1 MPILSGLVFA
11 ASMASAMQDDLIN
24 DKHYVVVKNSE
35 QGVSS
40 TGSSSS
46 AQGGVLG
53 GSSQASGIP
62 LLKEIPVVGQL
73 FTAPATAPS
82 APQFPMIFAP
92 SQLAGIA
99 EYKKLV
105 SCSFV
110 DASAADVL
118 KWLSKQGVNFAG
130 ASDSMPKGKLS
141 LNLKDVPLHEALEAI
156 ADVFD
161 GSWNLRGKTLIFR
174 SGRILARSMVGG
186 AARAP
191 FSTRVDPKRP
201 YQLMVPPA
209 QFEEFEFKVDENAFN
224 ELAKLHGSN
233 KVITK
238 EELAK
243 VHEEMKKV
251 RELTRRKDGAV
262 KVTAEVTDEDYAR
275 LMKSLTDKQ
284 WDLHKKQGY
293 LKFSDLT
300 KEQLKLIKADGPID
314 VNITISYSKD
324 GKSITL
330 KN

>member
-11 ASMASAMQDDLIN
+11 ASMATTMQDDLIN

-35 QGVSS
+35 QGLPSTNGSS
-40 TGSSSS
+40 PTQSGAFGSSS
-46 AQGGVLG
+46 QTTGV
-53 GSSQASGIP
+53 P

-73 FTAPATAPS
+73 FTQPPEAPR
-82 APQFPMIFAP
+82 APQFPMMFAP
-92 SQLAGIA
+92 NQLAGIP
-99 EYKKLV
+99 EFKKLV

-110 DASAADVL
+110 DASAGDVL
-118 KWLSKQGVNFAG
+118 KWLSRQGVNFAG

-141 LNLKDVPLHEALEAI
+141 LNLKDVPLYEALEAI

-161 GSWNLRGKTLIFR
+161 GSWNLRGKTLVFR
-174 SGRILARSMVGG
+174 AGRSFDFSTSAGPARV
-186 AARAP
+186 P
-191 FSTRVDPKRP
+191 FGTRVDPKRP
-201 YQLMVPPA
+201 YQLTVPPA
-209 QFEEFEFKVDENAFN
+209 KFEGFKFKVDEQAFK
-224 ELAKLHGSN
+224 ELSKFHGAYEA
-233 KVITK
+233 ITK

-251 RELTRRKDGAV
+251 HELTRRKDGAV
-262 KVTAEVTDEDYAR
+262 KVPATIIDEDYAK

-300 KEQLKLIKADGPID
+300 SEQLKLIKADGPID
-314 VNITISYSKD
+314 VNITTSDSKD

>member
-11 ASMASAMQDDLIN
+11 ASMATTMQDDLIN

-35 QGVSS
+35 QGLTSTNGSS
-40 TGSSSS
+40 PTQSGAFGSSS
-46 AQGGVLG
+46 QTTGV
-53 GSSQASGIP
+53 P

-73 FTAPATAPS
+73 FTQPAEAPR
-82 APQFPMIFAP
+82 APQFPMVFAP
-92 SQLAGIA
+92 NQLAGIA
-99 EYKKLV
+99 EFKKLV

-110 DASAADVL
+110 DASAGDVL
-118 KWLSKQGVNFAG
+118 KWLSRQGVNFAG

-161 GSWNLRGKTLIFR
+161 GNWNLRGKTLVFR
-174 SGRILARSMVGG
+174 AGRSFAFSTSNGP
-186 AARAP
+186 ARAS
-191 FSTRVDPKRP
+191 FGTRVDPKRP

-209 QFEEFEFKVDENAFN
+209 QFEMHDLKTNERAIK
-224 ELAKLHGSN
+224 ELAQLHERRET
-233 KVITK
+233 ITK

-251 RELTRRKDGAV
+251 HELTRRKDGGA
-262 KVTAEVTDEDYAR
+262 KVTDEDNAK

-284 WDLHKKQGY
+284 WDLHKKQGF

-300 KEQLKLIKADGPID
+300 REQLKLIKADGPID

-324 GKSITL
+324 GKSLTL